1 MKNQRFYIRDLKII
15 DSESNPVS
23 EIYIRELLDA
33 SSAEFQRSRLSARQK
48 MDVIQEIG
56 LDKLTKVLDDC
67 FRQNSKGYDASS
79 EAELAVTM
87 LGQALE
93 RQSL

>member
-1 MKNQRFYIRDLKII
+1 MKNQRFYIRDWKII

-33 SSAEFQRSRLSARQK
+33 SSAEFQRSKLSARQK
-48 MDVIQEIG
+48 MDVIQELG
-56 LDKLTKVLDDC
+56 LDRLTKVLDDC

-79 EAELAVTM
+79 EAELAVAM
-87 LGQALE
+87 LGKALE